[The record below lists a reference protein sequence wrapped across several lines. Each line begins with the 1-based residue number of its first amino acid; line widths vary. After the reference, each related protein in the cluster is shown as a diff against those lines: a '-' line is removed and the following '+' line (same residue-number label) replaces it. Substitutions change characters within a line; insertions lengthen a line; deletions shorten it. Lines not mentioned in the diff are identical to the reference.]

1 MEKERRLAASGG
13 TPDPIRDSFEATSR
27 MYQKS
32 LEYLLGKA
40 SVDLEKY
47 FLMVATHNEDSV
59 TNALE
64 RYIDAK

>member
-47 FLMVATHNEDSV
+47 FLMVATH
-59 TNALE
+59 T
-64 RYIDAK
+64 